1 MEMIRVSFDEAAPA
15 SLGGVSDVCIDFV
28 ASSSSFYCSLE
39 RMKYLPPLLV
49 PKNVYKHDGLRQIY
63 NRLIKKVAE
72 TSSRGAEEMD
82 SRKTALLASFDSES
96 EPFCLISFHRD
107 ESGNITHHGVS
118 SVILFA
124 P

>member
-1 MEMIRVSFDEAAPA
+1 MEMIRVSFDEAPA

-63 NRLIKKVAE
+63 NRLI
-72 TSSRGAEEMD
+72 SRGDLVARRYEEMD

>member
-63 NRLIKKVAE
+63 NRLI
-72 TSSRGAEEMD
+72 SRGDLVARRYEEMD

>member
-1 MEMIRVSFDEAAPA
+1 MEMIRVSFDEAPA

-63 NRLIKKVAE
+63 NRLI
-72 TSSRGAEEMD
+72 SRGDLVARRYEEMD

-107 ESGNITHHGVS
+107 ESCNITHHGVS
-118 SVILFA
+118 SVIIFA

>member
-63 NRLIKKVAE
+63 NRLI
-72 TSSRGAEEMD
+72 SRGDLVARRYEEMD

-96 EPFCLISFHRD
+96 EQFCLISFHRD

>member
-1 MEMIRVSFDEAAPA
+1 VEMIRVSFDEAPA

-63 NRLIKKVAE
+63 NRLI
-72 TSSRGAEEMD
+72 SRGDLVARRYEEMD